1 MPGLAGAM
9 RAAVDR
15 ARLHAMT
22 AYPDPAVV
30 AGGSKGVRCAL
41 EAVKGVRISPGHN
54 YLEGLVV
61 LVATNLTLSHYY
73 SPLSPYRTWKRTR
86 QYACT
91 AKKGLI
97 RYPKPFAVPSIVPRM
112 EVLVIQTLASQL
124 FSNDAGVVCIAL
136 TAASRKP
143 GEGLPRSASALKQQ
157 VPWMPPVNY
166 PEGHFLALIIASN
179 ALEDLRFLNRFV
191 APRGRVSN
199 LHFCLSPF
207 SNWRLYDTFAASLTV
222 DEGVCGV
229 NPL

>member
-97 RYPKPFAVPSIVPRM
+97 RYPKPFAVPSMVPRM
-112 EVLVIQTLASQL
+112 KGLVIQALASQL
-124 FSNDAGVVCIAL
+124 FSDNAGVVRITL
-136 TAASRKP
+136 TAASRKT

-157 VPWMPPVNY
+157 VPWMPPVNH
-166 PEGHFLALIIASN
+166 PERHFLALVIPSD
-179 ALEDLRFLNRFV
+179 ALEDLRLASRFV

-199 LHFCLSPF
+199 LHFCLPPF
-207 SNWRLYDTFAASLTV
+207 PTSGYMILLLQTLR
-222 DEGVCGV
+222 
-229 NPL
+229 